1 MKNIKIK
8 LWAEVI
14 SKAEEAEEVLPVV
27 AVLVEEE
34 EEEEGLLNP
43 RDHLLE

>member
-14 SKAEEAEEVLPVV
+14 SKEEEAEEVLLVV
-27 AVLVEEE
+27 AVLAEEE

-43 RDHLLE
+43 RDHLPE